1 MGLKARRGELEIA
14 YYNARQQVD
23 ELALK
28 AQAMKQKIG
37 LLEARCI
44 RLEKRIS
51 ALEDKPEK
59 ENKESISQADIIDE
73 WLNGEEGA
81 HDRPAQ

>member
-23 ELALK
+23 ELEVK

-37 LLEARCI
+37 LLEARCL

-51 ALEDKPEK
+51 ALEEKPEN

-73 WLNGEEGA
+73 WLNGGKS
-81 HDRPAQ
+81 